1 MRLHGPAWLVGGLA
15 LLLGG
20 GGAAGQGNF
29 QNLDFESASA
39 VNAPPYQPTMLPI
52 AQVFPSWTAYYGTT
66 PVTQVYFNGFSLG
79 SALVTLIS
87 SNTMYVGGD
96 VIQGNYTA
104 TLSAGNEVNDQGPTG
119 AFVSAAIVQTSLV
132 PVTAKSLRFAASP
145 LWPGSVADLSVTFNG
160 QDIPFF
166 PLAYY
171 SNYVEYGAD
180 ISAFAG
186 LTGELRFTEQ
196 PITRNDATVTLD
208 QITFSNLPV
217 PEPSVFGLSALGA
230 LLLGWRVLRRQR

>member
-1 MRLHGPAWLVGGLA
+1 MKAKETAILILILAQFGSTGLHAQ
-15 LLLGG
+15 
-20 GGAAGQGNF
+20 GAF
-29 QNLDFESASA
+29 QNLDFESASV

-52 AQVFPSWTAYYGTT
+52 GQVFPSWTAYYGTT

-87 SNTMYVGGD
+87 SNTMYVGGN

-119 AFVSAAIVQTSLV
+119 AFVSAAIAQTSLI
-132 PVTAKSLRFAASP
+132 PVTARSLRFGASP

-166 PLAYY
+166 PLANY

-230 LLLGWRVLRRQR
+230 LLLNWRVLRRQR